1 MFNKDDL
8 FLAEQIRSSE
18 FQRVSHRSKSKQLA
32 VDAHAK
38 LAVAVAVHDANAAYA
53 ARLSTL
59 AASAIRSELPN
70 GVTTA
75 AYHESGSSRIRLARY
90 DDASRPT
97 ANDAAAADASQCLHD
112 Q

>member
-32 VDAHAK
+32 ADAHAK
-38 LAVAVAVHDANAAYA
+38 PAAVAVHDANAAHA
-53 ARLSTL
+53 TRLSTL
-59 AASAIRSELPN
+59 AASAVRSEFPN

-75 AYHESGSSRIRLARY
+75 IHEPRSSRIRVARY

-97 ANDAAAADASQCLHD
+97 ANDAAANAFQCLHD